1 LQSEVRGRSRSPGAD
16 AVLAI
21 GFRFWSGEKFGE
33 APTWSES
40 ARYIQADATPTRI
53 GLHVPA
59 EVAMVGDAKLVLRQL
74 CDAARANDWKRAGQ
88 SDWLQEV
95 AEVRTNFDRVII
107 EQEHKHHDG
116 IPIHPAGVA
125 RELCEVIDPRTC
137 LRASRWASRRRECQ
151 PLQIQ
156 VTLSVIGRGKVKG
169 CLQIAVSIRGL
180 GRTSTLVADCRLL
193 NHTPIVQPLPTSYP
207 LRRDPHRIG
216 LQLED
221 EVLNCWSLR
230 RPISG
235 LICLSGLPSVG
246 LGCFAAGTRKNLV

>member
-1 LQSEVRGRSRSPGAD
+1 
-16 AVLAI
+16 
-21 GFRFWSGEKFGE
+21 
-33 APTWSES
+33 
-40 ARYIQADATPTRI
+40 
-53 GLHVPA
+53 
-59 EVAMVGDAKLVLRQL
+59 MVGDAKLVLRQL

-116 IPIHPAGVA
+116 IPIHPARVA

-137 LRASRWASRRRECQ
+137 LSASRWASRRRECQ

-221 EVLNCWSLR
+221 EVLNCWFTAPAHKRAHLPVRVTKRRPGVLR
-230 RPISG
+230 RRDPEKPR
-235 LICLSGLPSVG
+235 LAFLKLLHP
-246 LGCFAAGTRKNLV
+246 A